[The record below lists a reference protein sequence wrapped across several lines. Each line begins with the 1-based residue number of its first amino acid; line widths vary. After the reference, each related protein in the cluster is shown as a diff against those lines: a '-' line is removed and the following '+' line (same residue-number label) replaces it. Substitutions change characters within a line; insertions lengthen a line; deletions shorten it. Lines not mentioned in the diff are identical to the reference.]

1 MERRV
6 LRSISA
12 PALLLALGLAAGC
25 SSHAATVTTT
35 QRSTTTTAPQR
46 PTTTT
51 SPSTT
56 TTAPAGPSVSVSL
69 EGLPASIRRG
79 SGPIGFRIVLAN
91 SGDTA
96 ATSVAPLFQ
105 LVGPPCN
112 CVAGTLERRDP
123 RNGLWLPEPLPEG
136 DGYDPL
142 ERAVGAVSIPAHA
155 SVTIDERITVLTAN
169 NPKAASALAYA
180 VSLPD
185 HRQLAVATVPVEIT
199 R

>member
-1 MERRV
+1 MERRA
-6 LRSISA
+6 LRSVST

-25 SSHAATVTTT
+25 SSHAAPATTS
-35 QRSTTTTAPQR
+35 QPSAVSTAPVPATAPTT

-51 SPSTT
+51 P
-56 TTAPAGPSVSVSL
+56 PAGPSISVAL
-69 EGLPASIRRG
+69 DGLPASIRRG
-79 SGPIGFRIVLAN
+79 AGPVAFRIVLTN
-91 SGDTA
+91 GGDTQ

-123 RNGLWLPEPLPEG
+123 STGRWMPEPLPEG

-142 ERAVGAVSIPAHA
+142 ERAVGAVSIPAHT
-155 SVTIDERITVLTAN
+155 SVTIDERITVSTAN

>member
-25 SSHAATVTTT
+25 SSHAAPATTS
-35 QRSTTTTAPQR
+35 QPSAVSTAPVPATAPTT

-51 SPSTT
+51 P
-56 TTAPAGPSVSVSL
+56 PAGPSISVAL
-69 EGLPASIRRG
+69 DGLPASIRRG
-79 SGPIGFRIVLAN
+79 AGPVAFRIVLAN

-155 SVTIDERITVLTAN
+155 SVTIDERITVSTAN

-180 VSLPD
+180 VNLPD